1 MEKEKKEITLINEE
15 MIQEKIYQVRGHKV
29 MLDVDLAEIYGYETK
44 RFNEQVKNNIEKFDE
59 DFMFQL
65 TKDEFEE
72 CSRSKNS
79 TLNIKSGRGQ
89 NVKYY
94 PHAFTEQGIY
104 MLMTVLR
111 GDLAVK
117 QSKALIRTFKRMKDY
132 ILENQNLIGDREY
145 LQLSLQV
152 SESFIEMKKLRSDL
166 YDVEEQMA
174 DVIEQLSNMVSHS
187 ELSDIMSE
195 FGYATLKR
203 GYLLLDGHPFKAD
216 LAYDEIYTH
225 AKRTIFIVDNYIGIK
240 TLELLINVS
249 PDVEIIIFSDNLM
262 KGLRENT
269 YADFRKEYPN
279 LKISICTSGGI
290 FHDRYIILDY
300 DTKDERIFHCGASS
314 KNAGERVTTILE
326 DPDTDKYHG
335 LVDKLLKNGELELY

>member
-1 MEKEKKEITLINEE
+1 MEKEKKEVALINEE
-15 MIQEKIYQVRGHKV
+15 MIQEKIYLVRGQKV

-44 RFNEQVKNNIEKFDE
+44 TFNQQVKNNIEKFDD

-65 TKDEFEE
+65 TKEE
-72 CSRSKNS
+72 WENLRSKNLTS
-79 TLNIKSGRGQ
+79 SWGGSRYI
-89 NVKYY
+89 
-94 PHAFTEQGIY
+94 PHVFTEQGIY
-104 MLMTVLR
+104 MLMTVLK

-152 SESFIEMKKLRSDL
+152 SESFIETKKLRSDL
-166 YDVEEQMA
+166 YDVEDQMA
-174 DVIEQLSNMVSHS
+174 DVIEQLSNMVSRS
-187 ELSDIMSE
+187 ELSDIMSK

-225 AKRTIFIVDNYIGIK
+225 AKKTIYIVDNYIGIK

-249 PDVEIIIFSDNLM
+249 PDVEIIIFSDNLL

-269 YADFRKEYPN
+269 YADFRKEYPS
-279 LKISICTSGGI
+279 LKISICASGGI

-300 DTKDERIFHCGASS
+300 DTDDERIFHCGASS

-326 DPDTDKYHG
+326 DPDTGKYHG
-335 LVDKLLKNGELELY
+335 LVDKLLENERLELS